1 MKVGILK
8 NYFGNGISKIGILKN
23 YFENEIFI
31 RGNLGEWHMAWG
43 KVAMH
48 SQTLQRVLYFYNI
61 KFKSSLWI
69 PSQNSFLYV
78 FKLIP
83 IFIVLSPVRSKPIFM
98 LKKYHTHTNM
108 PFSNAYIYHT
118 HIINPFFYAYSMSES
133 YTWDVVCERQ
143 RDPSYVSRERRVVT
157 GM

>member
-31 RGNLGEWHMAWG
+31 RGNLGEWHMAWE

-48 SQTLQRVLYFYNI
+48 SQTLQHVLYFYNI

-98 LKKYHTHTNM
+98 LKKNIIPTPPCHFPM
-108 PFSNAYIYHT
+108 
-118 HIINPFFYAYSMSES
+118 HISIIL
-133 YTWDVVCERQ
+133 
-143 RDPSYVSRERRVVT
+143 VSPRVLLI
-157 GM
+157 GFWW